1 MESYS
6 NSSARVPESSGNRED
21 RLQRRRERERA
32 RRASETAEQREER
45 LRVRRA
51 RDRARRAA
59 QTAEERDARL
69 RQIRDNRRQS
79 LATESEEERAVRLQ
93 QMRDRLASETEET
106 PLKLSNSSFRFSAI
120 TNPLFHTSYSTCFRP
135 HQPRR
140 TSRAAPAAPHQPLS
154 TRLRIHRIR
163 AHARPH
169 NAVHPP
175 S

>member
-6 NSSARVPESSGNRED
+6 NSSARVPESSRNRED

-69 RQIRDNRRQS
+69 RQIRDNRHACAFELT
-79 LATESEEERAVRLQ
+79 LAPTMLCIHLVYTYGTCVFRIYTSCPICARCNISTLQ
-93 QMRDRLASETEET
+93 VSSCNHCCSRD
-106 PLKLSNSSFRFSAI
+106 K
-120 TNPLFHTSYSTCFRP
+120 
-135 HQPRR
+135 
-140 TSRAAPAAPHQPLS
+140 TSR
-154 TRLRIHRIR
+154 TERLNSGNQRNRDLKK
-163 AHARPH
+163 ARKGGTTSKTE
-169 NAVHPP
+169 ADY
-175 S
+175 